1 MNDLGQQSSA
11 WNDSWKEINPLSEI
25 RMWDYY
31 GGRQWISKYVPRYGK
46 VIEAGCGLGRYVFYL
61 KKLGIDIEGIDFSE
75 KAIEK
80 LNATKTDIDPS
91 VKFVQGDVT
100 ALPYED
106 NSLSGYISLGVVE
119 HFIEGPQKAIA
130 EAYRVLRPG
139 GIAIITTPNKS
150 FYVRYLKSKSKVKK
164 LIKKMIG
171 RKIVNSPFFQYEY
184 TPNQLKC
191 FCEEQGFYVSRAEG
205 CDLLYPFNEIGRFK
219 GKNLKPGSFAYWFA
233 HNFENTWINNF
244 GGQSITISIKSPP
257 DLNRIQCFLSG
268 KLKATADSLQKFD
281 VPVSKDLQDSETA
294 ACYRKNRKVAYA
306 KDYSINPPV
315 KETETKIC
323 EFSGKQ
329 YTTDPVFEDFG
340 FNVKVSPDQ
349 LLDLKINML
358 LCTHNIAPTWRRRGA
373 IK

>member
-1 MNDLGQQSSA
+1 MNDLGQQSST
-11 WNDSWKEINPLSEI
+11 WNDSWKETNPLSEI

-61 KKLGIDIEGIDFSE
+61 KKLGVDIEGIDFSE

-164 LIKKMIG
+164 LIKKIIG
-171 RKIVNSPFFQYEY
+171 RKIVNPPFFQYEY
-184 TPNQLKC
+184 TPNQLKY
-191 FCEEQGFYVSRAEG
+191 FCEKQGFYVSRAEG

-219 GKNLKPGSFAYWFA
+219 GENLNSGSFAYWFA
-233 HNFENTWINNF
+233 HKFENSWLKYF
-244 GGQSITISIKSPP
+244 GGQSVTISIKLPPP
-257 DLNRIQCFLSG
+257 DSNKMYCFLSG
-268 KLKATADSLQKFD
+268 KLNATADSLAKFD
-281 VPVSKDLQDSETA
+281 VPVSSEMQNSETA
-294 ACYRKNRKVAYA
+294 ACYLKNRKVAYA
-306 KDYSINPPV
+306 RKYSINPPV
-315 KETETKIC
+315 AKPETRVC

-329 YTTDPVFEDFG
+329 YATDPLFEDFG
-340 FNVKVSPDQ
+340 FNVKVAPDR
-349 LLDLKINML
+349 LLDPIINML
-358 LCTHNIAPTWRRRGA
+358 LCTHNIAPVWRKRRV
-373 IK
+373 